1 MSIKITNQVYYRP
14 GTGDNG
20 IFAGDNASISLF
32 YRQETETV
40 LTGMPAGRI
49 VEKEFAVGLGITI
62 SNSPVSGDGGQE
74 IQMAMAIKDAAGHN
88 GSLATQPRA
97 VLGVVNHI
105 AIVYRN
111 GAPSYMYFNGIPTPF
126 SPTMTAAVASAWF
139 SMGNK
144 SAAGASPNVF
154 SLENVAVWNNYAL
167 TPEEVVALRDAVA
180 LPDAIGGSATF
191 RGWWKFTGAVGTTP
205 ALGDPGLANSIA
217 GQGLSVSSIG
227 GVPTNAVYGGPL
239 AFTPSVKIKSA
250 YASTSGKAI
259 FFRFGPLSGTG
270 DTVPTAVYTR
280 PSVLVNGTPV
290 ANLGIQFLTGVHT
303 VMGYLLPSGTQVNAG
318 DTVTATVAN
327 GWAGAKSGLARGETI
342 DVANRV
348 GKSMFRADDYVPPVR
363 MGFNMGSTGPQWYA
377 SGHVQKNFLRKL
389 NPNWFGAAS
398 ISNDGLPLLLAPGS
412 TSSNAPGF
420 MGQLSSPTVDPNGYP
435 SGPRGL
441 WAVGWDDS
449 FPNTPTTAYL
459 QAQAQS
465 SRVTERLDLANPGVA
480 GVGKVRVFDVQWND
494 GPVTLTSAIT
504 TTPAPLT
511 VETINLSSTANMFVN
526 FYLKFDNEYMQ
537 ISSIVN
543 STQVTAR
550 RGAAST
556 TPATHSAG
564 TVGTFTPQ
572 DYFGSLT
579 IGVTPPASTK
589 VPSLGNFVVYE
600 PGDFTYTDGV
610 PVVLDK
616 SDPLAL
622 NSRIKADCGPDIGVM
637 RWMDNTGY
645 YGGQDDMVEPE
656 ELRIESHFSW
666 GAGRSKPDNVVQ
678 ITGAT
683 AFPTTGGYIYS
694 SHMGETYTAT
704 LGSPITTT
712 PPKETVETIVI
723 SDALTAPVVNGQ
735 ILTIGSEKLRIIST
749 NGTTTVTVERGA
761 MGTATATHSTGSI
774 TVSCRLPCSLDN
786 FTKGSAPATIG
797 SGACLQMTTTTPH
810 GLATGMKLLTFGSV
824 SNPDINIS
832 YRFATTLTS
841 TIATTGSTTTLTA
854 SMATARNGTSQTISV
869 ASSSGATVG
878 AVVRVDSELL
888 LVTAAPTA
896 TSLTVTRGAGGS
908 TCAAHSNAA
917 LVYLPETITVA
928 STAGM
933 VPYIYLKVESE
944 SMKIASVVDGTT
956 LRVLRGN
963 FASTAATHAS
973 GLPATTYLPG
983 FILSDGGSY
992 DIVGDYSMVYVT
1004 GPNSIVKIPGRGSYA
1019 TIGPDQVID
1028 GSKMSVT
1035 VRSPRSNSYPYSFT
1049 AKATAEFPNAKL
1061 WVNIPHTATDGMI
1074 YKIAKQIRDNWPA
1087 GRTVLV
1093 EYSNETWNFGFWQTQ
1108 FAFAISALGTIW
1120 QSSPRY
1126 YVVWRSGRM
1135 AEIFRQVF
1143 DEDGANRSGE
1153 IELVLGCQFAA
1164 TSVAATALAAAQYYN
1179 IKVDRLGV
1187 APYLDGS
1194 KYLEQYHAQV
1204 DNDTAIDLWINDV
1217 YYFSLPALYDIAY
1230 KPVLDQTAALIA
1242 NYNAATGYNCKMIG
1256 YEGGVEKIIGTTVAN
1271 PVPNSHA
1278 RNIDATYRPNMYI
1291 VEQDV
1296 YALYSQYMDT
1306 YALFNMINGYFVDPN
1321 FLLTWGLYTWGG
1333 QQRGRGDGS
1342 DGKFDNRTLDIAPGL
1357 PTSKAAREPY
1367 ESKKVS
1373 VRGQAYIDWNA
1384 AVAGAGDVTPPG
1396 ISSRSPAIGATG
1408 VSLSAVVTATFS
1420 EAVQA
1425 GTISITLSAGGSP
1438 VAGTTTYNP
1447 GNFTATFTPTAS
1459 LSGGVA
1465 YTVNV
1470 SSAADTSGNVMTPV
1484 TWSFTTTSGDTAP
1497 PTVVARTP
1505 APGATDV
1512 PLLSTVSVTFSEAIV
1527 SNSAAIALSTAG
1539 SPGVAGSTTYNAGT
1553 LTSTFTPSSPL
1564 DPGVAYSVVASGA
1577 TDSTGNTMTPVSWGF
1592 TTFQPDVTAPTIV
1605 SRSPAADAVDVPV
1618 ATVVTATFSEALQAG
1633 TVAMALADLLGN
1645 QVAGSLAYNAG
1656 TLTASFTPSSPLVN
1670 SKTYAATVSAAADA
1684 TGNVMTTD
1692 TWSFTT
1698 VDPVAPPAEPSKKSP
1713 MKTHFVYSR
1722 GGSRS

>member
-20 IFAGDNASISLF
+20 IFAGDNASLSFF

-49 VEKEFAVGLGITI
+49 MEKEYAVGLGITI
-62 SNSPVSGDGGQE
+62 SNSPVTGDGGQE
-74 IQMAMAIKDAAGHN
+74 IQMAMSIRDAAGHV
-88 GSLATQPRA
+88 GGVASQPRA
-97 VLGVVNHI
+97 TLGVVNHI
-105 AIVYRN
+105 AIVFRN
-111 GAPSYMYFNGIPTPF
+111 GATSYLYFNGIPAPF
-126 SPTMTAAVASAWF
+126 TTAMTAAVASAYF
-139 SMGNK
+139 RMGNG

-167 TPEEVVALRDAVA
+167 TPEEVVALRDATA

-191 RGWWKFTGAVGTTP
+191 RGWWKLTGAANTTP
-205 ALGDPGLANSIA
+205 VLGDPGLANSIA
-217 GQGLSVSSIG
+217 GQGKDVASIVAAG
-227 GVPTNAVYGGPL
+227 TAVYGPSL

-259 FFRFGPLSGTG
+259 FFRFGPLAGEG

-290 ANLGIQFLTGVHT
+290 ANLGLQFLTGVHT
-303 VMGYLLPSGTQVNAG
+303 VLGYLLPTGTQVNAG

-342 DVANRV
+342 EVANRV
-348 GKSMFRADDYVPPVR
+348 GKSMFRPDDYVPPVR

-398 ISNDGLPLLLAPGS
+398 ISNDGLPLLLVSA
-412 TSSNAPGF
+412 SSNAPGF
-420 MGQLSSPTVDPNGYP
+420 MGQLSSPTVDVNGYP

-449 FPNTPTTAYL
+449 LPLTPTTAYL
-459 QAQAQS
+459 QAQSQS
-465 SRVTERLDLANPGVA
+465 SRVTERLDLANPGVS

-504 TTPAPLT
+504 TTPASGT

-526 FYLKFDNEYMQ
+526 FYLKFDNEYLQ
-537 ISSIVN
+537 ISSIV
-543 STQVTAR
+543 SGTQVTAR
-550 RGAAST
+550 RGAANT
-556 TPATHSAG
+556 TPATHAAN
-564 TVGTFTPQ
+564 TVGQFTPQ
-572 DYFGSLT
+572 DYYGSLT

-622 NSRIKADCGPDIGVM
+622 NNRIKADCGPDIGVM

-694 SHMGETYTAT
+694 SHMGEDYTAT
-704 LGSPITTT
+704 LGANITTT

-723 SDALTAPVVNGQ
+723 SDALTAPILNGQ
-735 ILTIGSEKLRIIST
+735 ILTIGSEKLRVIST

-797 SGACLQMTTTTPH
+797 SGACVQMTTSTPH
-810 GLATGMKLLTFGSV
+810 GLATGMKLITFGSTA
-824 SNPDINIS
+824 NPDINLN
-832 YRFATTLTS
+832 YRFSTTLGAAITG
-841 TIATTGSTTTLTA
+841 TGSTTTLTA
-854 SMATARNGTSQTISV
+854 SMATARNGASQTISV
-869 ASSSGATVG
+869 ASSSGAIVG
-878 AVVRVDSELL
+878 AVVRIDSELV

-908 TCAAHSNAA
+908 TCAAHNNAA
-917 LVYLPETITVA
+917 LVYLPETVSVA
-928 STAGM
+928 NTAGM

-944 SMKIASVVDGTT
+944 SMKIVSVVDGTT
-956 LRVLRGN
+956 LRVLRGT
-963 FASTAATHAS
+963 FSSTAATHAN
-973 GLPATTYLPG
+973 GLAATTYLPG
-983 FILSDGGSY
+983 FMLSDGGTI
-992 DIVGDYSMVYVT
+992 DMVGDYSMVYVT
-1004 GPNSIVKIPGRGSYA
+1004 GPNSLVKIPGRGSYA

-1028 GSKMSVT
+1028 GSKMSAT
-1035 VRSPRSNSYPYSFT
+1035 IRSPRSNSYPYSFT

-1074 YKIAKQIRDNWPA
+1074 YKIAKQIRDSWPA
-1087 GRTVLV
+1087 GRTVLL

-1143 DEDGANRSGE
+1143 DEDGANRSSE

-1187 APYLDGS
+1187 APYVDGS
-1194 KYLEQYHAQV
+1194 KYLEQYIAQV

-1217 YYFSLPALYDIAY
+1217 YYFATPALYDIAY
-1230 KPVLDQTAALIA
+1230 KPLLDQTATLIA

-1256 YEGGVEKIIGTTVAN
+1256 YEGGMEKIIGTSAAH
-1271 PVPNSHA
+1271 PVPNSRE
-1278 RNIDATYRPNMYI
+1278 RNIDATYRPNAYI
-1291 VEQDV
+1291 AEQDL
-1296 YALYSQYMDT
+1296 YALYAPYMDT
-1306 YALFNMINGYFVDPN
+1306 FALFNMINGYFVSPDYA
-1321 FLLTWGLYTWGG
+1321 LTWGLYTWGG
-1333 QQRGRGDGS
+1333 QERGRGDGS
-1342 DGKFDNRTLDIAPGL
+1342 DGKFDNRTLDLTPGL
-1357 PTSKAAREPY
+1357 PTTRAAREPY

-1373 VRGQAYIDWNA
+1373 VRGQAFIDWNA
-1384 AVAGAGDVTPPG
+1384 AVSGAGDVTPPG
-1396 ISSRSPAIGATG
+1396 ISNRSPGIGATG

-1420 EAVQA
+1420 ESVQA
-1425 GTISITLSAGGSP
+1425 GTISIALSSGGSP
-1438 VAGTTTYNP
+1438 VAGTTTYNA
-1447 GNFTATFTPTAS
+1447 GNFTATFTPSAS
-1459 LSGGVA
+1459 LVGGVA
-1465 YTVNV
+1465 YTATV

-1484 TWSFTTTSGDTAP
+1484 SWSFTTTSGDTVAP
-1497 PTVVARTP
+1497 IVVARTP
-1505 APGATDV
+1505 LPGTVDV

-1527 SNSAAIALSTAG
+1527 SNSAVIALSTSG

-1553 LTSTFTPSSPL
+1553 LTATFTPSAPL
-1564 DPGVAYSVVASGA
+1564 DPGVLYSVVVSGA
-1577 TDSTGNTMTPVSWGF
+1577 EDSTGNTMTPVSWGF

-1605 SRSPAADAVDVPV
+1605 SRSPVADAVGVSV
-1618 ATVVTATFSEALQAG
+1618 AAVAAATFSEAVQAG
-1633 TVAMALADLLGN
+1633 TVAIALADLLGN

-1670 SKTYAATVSAAADA
+1670 SKTYAVTVSSASDA

-1698 VDPVAPPAEPSKKSP
+1698 VDPVPPPAEPSKKSP
-1713 MKTHFVYSR
+1713 RKTHFVYSR